1 MDWELKS
8 DRPIYTQLLEE
19 LKRRIVSGVYQPGE
33 KLLSVRE
40 LAQDA
45 KVNPNTMQRALTEL
59 ERQSLVFAV
68 RTTGRY
74 ITEDTALIEDTKKEF
89 ATFHVETY
97 DKEMRALG
105 YDKGEMIRFLS
116 EYEKVKPET
125 DVQEEPEKTAG
136 KTAAEEQM
144 DKGTESIPETGL
156 INDNAGEEKR

>member
-19 LKRRIVSGVYQPGE
+19 LKRRIISGFYQPGE

-40 LAQDA
+40 LAQEA

-74 ITEDTALIEDTKKEF
+74 ITEDKILIEETKKEF
-89 ATFHVETY
+89 ATTHVETY
-97 DKEMRALG
+97 YKEMQALG
-105 YDKGEMIRFLS
+105 YDKAGMQKLLE
-116 EYEKVKPET
+116 EYEE
-125 DVQEEPEKTAG
+125 QESAKAAGDSEGEK
-136 KTAAEEQM
+136 KEV
-144 DKGTESIPETGL
+144 ESV
-156 INDNAGEEKR
+156 